1 VLWKGQPPLSHLQ
14 SCRKRLNPG
23 AHGPNHQAFRAQSL
37 ETPAHSEFH
46 SVSAR
51 EFTSFLAM
59 TCISEKV
66 DQSIE
71 EGSGSHALLRPLS
84 SRYLTL
90 A

>member
-1 VLWKGQPPLSHLQ
+1 VLWKDQLPLSHLQ
-14 SCRKRLNPG
+14 SCRKRLNPV
-23 AHGPNHQAFRAQSL
+23 AHGPNLQAFRAQSL

-66 DQSIE
+66 DQSIV
-71 EGSGSHALLRPLS
+71 EGSGSHALLHQLS